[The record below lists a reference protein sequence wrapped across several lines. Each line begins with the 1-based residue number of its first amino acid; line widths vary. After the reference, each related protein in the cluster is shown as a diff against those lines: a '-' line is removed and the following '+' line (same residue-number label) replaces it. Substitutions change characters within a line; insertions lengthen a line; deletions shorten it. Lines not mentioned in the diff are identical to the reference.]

1 MATLLVAGA
10 IGAYF
15 LSLEPA
21 SEAYDQ
27 ALVDVGIALGERI
40 RSEGDTLSFDLPRA
54 AEQVLR
60 TDKYDTIY
68 YQVRRP
74 DGAALAGD
82 PGLPPVPA
90 AQEPLD
96 GVIAYD
102 SEYGTRKIR
111 VVALLVPCGGSI
123 CTVHVAETT
132 NKRDKL
138 ARNIVLSSLVPE
150 LLITLATLVIVWF
163 GVKRGLAPLE
173 DLSTE
178 IRTRSARD
186 LRPIDPAHAPEE
198 ARPLLT
204 ALNLLFGQVAESNR
218 NQQRFL
224 ANAAH
229 QLRTPLAGLQAHT
242 EIALA
247 QSERALAQGAPEEYR
262 AQLEQVHRAT
272 IRTARLANQL
282 LALARAEPG
291 GYRADAFTRVNLR
304 AVVEDAAD
312 EWVHR
317 AMAKDIDL
325 GFELQDTQVSADA
338 LLLREALANLLHNAL
353 EYTPAGGRV
362 TVRTGMRNA
371 EAFPGGM
378 RNAEAFSGGMRNAEA
393 FLEVEDDGPGIPAAE
408 REQVLERFYRVTGTA
423 GTGSGLGLS
432 IVREIAAAHGA
443 RIEIGAG
450 EGAGGI
456 NAGCKVG
463 LTFPHG

>member
-1 MATLLVAGA
+1 MLLVLGA
-10 IGAYF
+10 VGAYF

-21 SEAYDQ
+21 SEAYDH
-27 ALVDVGIALGERI
+27 ALVDVGIALSERI
-40 RSEGDTLSFDLPRA
+40 RSSGDVVIFDLPGA

-68 YQVRRP
+68 YHLRGP

-82 PGLPPVPA
+82 PGLPPIPA
-90 AQEPLD
+90 DQEPD
-96 GVIAYD
+96 EGVIAYD
-102 SEYGTRKIR
+102 SVYRGQPIR
-111 VVALLVPCGGSI
+111 VVALLVPCGGRI
-123 CTVHVAETT
+123 CTVQVAETT
-132 NKRDKL
+132 NKRAKL

-150 LLITLATLVIVWF
+150 LLITFLTLAIVWF
-163 GVKRGLAPLE
+163 GVKRGLAPLQ
-173 DLSTE
+173 DLSDE
-178 IRTRSARD
+178 IHARSARD

-198 ARPLLT
+198 ARALVG
-204 ALNLLFGQVAESNR
+204 ALNQLFGQVAEANS

-247 QSERALAQGAPEEYR
+247 QCQARLAPGVPDEVR

-291 GYRADAFTRVNLR
+291 GYRADAFASVNLR
-304 AVVEDAAD
+304 SVVEDAAD

-317 AMAKDIDL
+317 AMSKEIDL
-325 GFELQDTQVSADA
+325 GFELADAQVAGDA
-338 LLLREALANLLHNAL
+338 LLLREALGNLIHNAL
-353 EYTPAGGRV
+353 EYTPQAGRV
-362 TVRTGMRNA
+362 TVRTGLRN
-371 EAFPGGM
+371 EC
-378 RNAEAFSGGMRNAEA
+378 A

-408 REQVLERFYRVTGTA
+408 REQVLERFYRITGTA

-432 IVREIAAAHGA
+432 IVREIAVAHGA
-443 RIEIGAG
+443 QMEIASG
-450 EGAGGI
+450 EGGR
-456 NAGCKVG
+456 GCKVG